1 MTSTTDPPAPSSSST
16 TGDEPSTST
25 GTPVSWNRYTFDV
38 DNQTWSSTPL
48 SELWSAANAPP
59 SSGISAAVSL
69 THFDR
74 LWVLANDGT
83 FYERVDGAWVPPTP
97 LAQRFPMTAGMDV
110 GAMVH
115 TPGQMNETQ
124 EDVFFVDNPMTV
136 IYVQHENGG
145 LDYIDT
151 VMLEDERGA
160 APQASQRVEWYLA
173 RTDPTQIGMAAD
185 WLVWFVA
192 FDDGNMWTFN
202 AAFEWNSYPLDDN
215 EFFQGVAGEPDP
227 FTIEA
232 AYYDDA
238 FEQAHFIG
246 P

>member
-1 MTSTTDPPAPSSSST
+1 M
-16 TGDEPSTST
+16 
-25 GTPVSWNRYTFDV
+25 PVSWNRYTFDV

-48 SELWSAANAPP
+48 AELWSGANAPP
-59 SSGISAAVSL
+59 SSEISAAVSL

-74 LWVLANDGT
+74 LWVLADDGT
-83 FYERVDGAWVPPTP
+83 FYERVDGAWVPPVP
-97 LAQRFPMTAGMDV
+97 LAQRFPMTAGMNV

-115 TPGQMNETQ
+115 TPGQMNETE
-124 EDVFFVDNPMTV
+124 EDVFFVDNPTTV

-145 LDYIDT
+145 LDYVDT
-151 VMLEDERGA
+151 VMLEDERGS
-160 APQASQRVEWYLA
+160 APQGSQRVEWYLA
-173 RTDPTQIGMAAD
+173 RTDPSQIGMAAD

-192 FDDGNMWTFN
+192 FDDGDLWTFN
-202 AAFEWNSYPLDDN
+202 AAFEWDSSPLDDN

-238 FEQAHFIG
+238 FEQAHFLG